1 MCVVA
6 RFPEWVIFNALFT
19 LLAPHLPDRTKLPK
33 LSMVL
38 MFLMK
43 LCLTLFDEDLV
54 QQFGIHSSTVSRNFY

>member
-1 MCVVA
+1 MQYNYLATLIHTYIHTLIHLATLMCVVA
-6 RFPEWVIFNALFT
+6 GFPEWVIFNAFFT

-43 LCLTLFDEDLV
+43 L
-54 QQFGIHSSTVSRNFY
+54 S